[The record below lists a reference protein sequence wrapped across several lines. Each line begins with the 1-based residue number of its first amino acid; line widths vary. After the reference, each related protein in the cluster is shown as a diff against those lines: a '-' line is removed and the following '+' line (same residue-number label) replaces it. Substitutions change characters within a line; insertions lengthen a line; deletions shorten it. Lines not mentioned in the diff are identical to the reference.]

1 MASKAWSE
9 CMLAK
14 TLMTFG
20 EILLASKKIT
30 HEELDRALAVQKNTG
45 KKLGKILVE
54 MGMLEEKEAFEFL
67 ALQLN
72 IPLIDLGNMT
82 IDPDVIQLV
91 PEKLIRK
98 YQVVPILKKTN
109 VLVVAVIDPLNVDA
123 IDDVSRI
130 TRHEIEPVLCTETA
144 MSEFIDHLFGK
155 VDLVEETLKGISD
168 EESFEFIEE
177 DEERDIEA
185 DRLRDIA
192 LDTPVIRFV
201 NNLLIQAIREGASD
215 IHIEPEEKNLRVR
228 IRIDGVLHE
237 IPSPP
242 KRMQLPIISRIKIM
256 SKMDIANMRI
266 PQDGRFDVKIDGKDV
281 SLRIS
286 TFPTFFGENVVIR
299 ILDKSTANYGIES
312 IGLFPEDQ
320 ERLEAIVKRRYGFL
334 LATGPTGS
342 GKTTTLYALLKCI
355 NSVEKN
361 IITIEDPVEYTL
373 DLIRQSQVNP
383 KAGLSFDTGLRAI
396 LRQDPDLI
404 MVGEI
409 RDRETSAIAI
419 QSALTGHMVFSTL
432 HTNDA
437 ASAVTRLVEM
447 GNEPYLVSSSL
458 SAVIAQRLVRTI
470 CEKCKESYTPS
481 EEFLKELGITPGK
494 KILLYRGAGCD
505 HCKQTGFKGRTAIS
519 EILIVDKEIRELII
533 ERTSTDR
540 ILNTAR
546 NAGMRLMRENAIAK
560 ATQGIVEINEA
571 MSVIKKD

>member
-1 MASKAWSE
+1 
-9 CMLAK
+9 MLAK
-14 TLMTFG
+14 SLMTFG
-20 EILLASKKIT
+20 EILIASKKISQ
-30 HEELDRALAVQKNTG
+30 EELDKALAVQKNTG

-54 MGMLEEKEAFEFL
+54 MGMLEEKAVYEFL

-72 IPLIDLGNMT
+72 IPLIDLNNMP

-91 PEKLIRK
+91 PEKIIRK
-98 YQVVPILKKTN
+98 YQILPILRKSN
-109 VLVVAVIDPLNVDA
+109 VLILAVVDPLNVDA
-123 IDDVSRI
+123 IDDVSFI
-130 TRHEIEPVLCTETA
+130 TRYEIEPVLCTETS
-144 MSEFIDHLFGK
+144 MREFIDQLFGK
-155 VDLVEETLKGISD
+155 IDLVEETLKGISD

-177 DEERDIEA
+177 DEERDIEE
-185 DRLRDIA
+185 DKLRDIA

-242 KRMQLPIISRIKIM
+242 KKMQLPIISRIKIM
-256 SKMDIANMRI
+256 SKMDIANMRV

-281 SLRIS
+281 GLRIS

-299 ILDKSTANYGIES
+299 ILDKSASNYGIES

-320 ERLEAIVKRRYGFL
+320 KRLEDIIKKRYGFL

-342 GKTTTLYALLKCI
+342 GKTTSLYALLKSI

-409 RDRETSAIAI
+409 RDKETSSIAI

-481 EEFLKELGITPGK
+481 EDFLKDLGLTPRK
-494 KILLYRGAGCD
+494 KLLLYQGKGCE

-519 EILIVDKEIRELII
+519 EILIVDKKIRELII
-533 ERTSTDR
+533 EKASTDK
-540 ILNTAR
+540 ILNAAR
-546 NAGMRLMRENAIAK
+546 NAGMRSLKENAIAK

>member
-1 MASKAWSE
+1 
-9 CMLAK
+9 MLAK